1 MPPHCEEKAPLKKTD
16 GCSRCRQAGACIVPK
31 DAAKEQPSQFVLTS
45 QLLSQIASQ
54 GEAGLIPRFI
64 GEKLVFLFWERQKDG
79 RIAGCEVEGSALR
92 ARIAGVFTSTWS
104 PVRILTLLDE
114 NGVPLAVPPD
124 TAAT

>member
-1 MPPHCEEKAPLKKTD
+1 SGTAQSGPAPAPAAPAAASKPAPAPPA
-16 GCSRCRQAGACIVPK
+16 K

-79 RIAGCEVEGSALR
+79 RIAGCEIASGALR
-92 ARIAGVFTSTWS
+92 ARIAGVLSSTWS

-114 NGVPLAVPPD
+114 NGAPLA
-124 TAAT
+124 A